1 MKHNLMKKSAT
12 FIAAMMGLLLLSACA
27 AAPPRDADKYYDL
40 KATIAPLSF
49 GSQQSLAVQSV
60 SVKGLQS
67 ARPLV
72 ELQNAEPI
80 QYGEIRGHLWHVA
93 PSTLWQRAVA
103 DALSEASSD
112 LKIGTTDTIDNEDF
126 RLKISVTQVHFVPNQ
141 KAVIDFEAILKDSRG
156 KIVSVNRYSAE
167 QAISGNDVAGAVIAL
182 QDALSSAIA
191 QLAQDVKAAL

>member
-1 MKHNLMKKSAT
+1 M
-12 FIAAMMGLLLLSACA
+12 
-27 AAPPRDADKYYDL
+27 
-40 KATIAPLSF
+40 
-49 GSQQSLAVQSV
+49 LA
-60 SVKGLQS
+60 
-67 ARPLV
+67 
-72 ELQNAEPI
+72 
-80 QYGEIRGHLWHVA
+80 
-93 PSTLWQRAVA
+93 LWQRAVA

-126 RLKISVTQVHFVPNQ
+126 RLKISVTKFHFVPNQ
-141 KAVIDFEAILKDSRG
+141 KAVIDFEAILKNSRG